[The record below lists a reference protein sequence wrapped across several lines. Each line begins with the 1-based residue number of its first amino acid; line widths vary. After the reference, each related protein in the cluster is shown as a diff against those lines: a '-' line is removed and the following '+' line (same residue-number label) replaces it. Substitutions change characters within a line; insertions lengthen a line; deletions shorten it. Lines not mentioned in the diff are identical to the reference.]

1 MTPETKQTM
10 EVTLQDC
17 FLAQLLPRIPKLS
30 KDSIASLEQDYNII
44 LFYISFRSLMV
55 SIRALRF
62 FLRNIMEFPWTN
74 TLEGLY
80 VYKQG

>member
-17 FLAQLLPRIPKLS
+17 FPAQPLPRIPKLS
-30 KDSIASLEQDYNII
+30 QDRVASLEQDYNII
-44 LFYISFRSLMV
+44 LFYISFHTLMV
-55 SIRALRF
+55 SIMALRF
-62 FLRNIMEFPWTN
+62 FLRNLMGFSWAN
-74 TLEGLY
+74 TLDGPY